1 MWLSQAEGGWQ
12 TNASMMLMLN
22 AILACTLIFMQR
34 TEEGVELVLEMAQQ
48 VQQRPVII
56 SRSHM

>member
-1 MWLSQAEGGWQ
+1 
-12 TNASMMLMLN
+12 MMLMLN

-34 TEEGVELVLEMAQQ
+34 IEEGVELVLELAQQ
-48 VQQRPVII
+48 VQQRPIII